1 MGRLRKDISK
11 PRIRRTSW
19 AWVWLDSDQMPI
31 HQTAVQGFIVDQQRR
46 PRRDQRGEYGEW
58 WILVLVRTQ
67 EGAEPVALWVPEHQ
81 VRAHGQGL
89 EPPLSPSNRTALF
102 DSVAS
107 RRQRGAQNRP
117 H

>member
-1 MGRLRKDISK
+1 MGRLRKDTSK

-31 HQTAVQGFIVDQQRR
+31 HQTAVQGFVVDQERR
-46 PRRDQRGEYGEW
+46 VRRDQRGGYGEW
-58 WILVLVRTQ
+58 WILVLVRTE

-89 EPPLSPSNRTALF
+89 QPPPWPSDNTPLF
-102 DSVAS
+102 DSVTA
-107 RRQRGAQNRP
+107 RRQ
-117 H
+117 